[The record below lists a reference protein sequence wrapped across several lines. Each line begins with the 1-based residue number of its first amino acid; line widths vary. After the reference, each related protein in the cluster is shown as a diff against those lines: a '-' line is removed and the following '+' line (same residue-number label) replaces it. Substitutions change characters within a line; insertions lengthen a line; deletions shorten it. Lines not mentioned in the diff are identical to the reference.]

1 MLKKLII
8 GTNSEIVRKIK
19 AKINNAD
26 YISHLDIFK
35 TNLNIYKSIFVF
47 SWSHNSLLDN
57 VKLINQLPLKK
68 VIFISTVS
76 VLSLQKRSQWNSYPN
91 NKKKIEKIVL
101 NNRGSVTYDCF
112 DIKKKRLSKNI
123 LNKIT
128 NEVKSR
134 FKTLVTLEKKET
146 FDSQHVNGGKEIIE
160 KLKIKNLIKSKKIHI
175 VGFPYQIK
183 DNNFYPTK
191 FFIDKEKKG
200 TSE

>member
-91 NKKKIEKIVL
+91 NKKK
-101 NNRGSVTYDCF
+101 NR
-112 DIKKKRLSKNI
+112 KN
-123 LNKIT
+123 
-128 NEVKSR
+128 S
-134 FKTLVTLEKKET
+134 FK
-146 FDSQHVNGGKEIIE
+146 
-160 KLKIKNLIKSKKIHI
+160 
-175 VGFPYQIK
+175 
-183 DNNFYPTK
+183 
-191 FFIDKEKKG
+191 
-200 TSE
+200 

>member
-1 MLKKLII
+1 M
-8 GTNSEIVRKIK
+8 
-19 AKINNAD
+19 INN
-26 YISHLDIFK
+26 K
-35 TNLNIYKSIFVF
+35 
-47 SWSHNSLLDN
+47 
-57 VKLINQLPLKK
+57 
-68 VIFISTVS
+68 
-76 VLSLQKRSQWNSYPN
+76 
-91 NKKKIEKIVL
+91 
-101 NNRGSVTYDCF
+101 GSVTYDCF

-128 NEVKSR
+128 NEVKSK

-146 FDSQHVNGGKEIIE
+146 FDSQHINGGKEILE

-175 VGFPYQIK
+175 VGYPYQIK